1 MLLTS
6 DAALEGCL
14 DGALEA
20 GGGGEGESSTLLRLL
35 VCLEVEECV
44 DLALDLLE

>member
-20 GGGGEGESSTLLRLL
+20 GGGEGESSTLLRLL
-35 VCLEVEECV
+35 VCLEVEECA